1 MIGPLVSRTKSVV
14 VLGLLLVIVSAVEG
28 QGEKR
33 WLAFPGAEGFG
44 RFAVGG
50 RGGDVYHV
58 TNLNDDGPGSLR
70 YGIKNAKGPR
80 TIVFDLSGTIPLK
93 SELRITKS
101 NLTIAGQT
109 APGDG
114 ITLRDRT
121 VSLRNC
127 HDIIIRYLRVRL
139 GDKNEKPGGYDTLTT
154 DDIAD
159 VILDHVSLS
168 WAIDGTH
175 DLRRGKNVT
184 VQWCLFSE
192 ALNDSI
198 HEKGPHAMCASYRD
212 LSGPLTLHHNLFTT
226 CRDRHPTLGSAK
238 EGDPLTIVDF
248 RNNVIYNWSGTANFC
263 DHFVNAVNNYWRPG
277 PETNPQSL
285 PIAMKG
291 GLPHAARGFMAGN
304 VFEGRE
310 DLTKDNYAALDFKR
324 WLGPNSNYKYAGTLA
339 DWKAEP
345 PNLGD
350 NAPATQPA
358 RAAYEQVLARA
369 GASRSRDAVD
379 ARVIN
384 DVRAH
389 QGRLIDSQDQVG
401 GWPTLKSLP
410 VPKDSDGDG
419 MPDAW
424 EAAHGLNP
432 NDPAD
437 GPRDRDNDGFTNLEE
452 YLNSLVP

>member
-1 MIGPLVSRTKSVV
+1 M
-14 VLGLLLVIVSAVEG
+14 
-28 QGEKR
+28 
-33 WLAFPGAEGFG
+33 
-44 RFAVGG
+44 
-50 RGGDVYHV
+50 

-70 YGIKNAKGPR
+70 HGIKNAKGPR
-80 TIVFDLSGTIPLK
+80 TIVFDLSGTIQLK
-93 SELRITKS
+93 SELRITQS

-127 HDIIIRYLRVRL
+127 HDVVIRYIRLRL

-184 VQWCLFSE
+184 IQWCILSE

-277 PETNPQSL
+277 PETKPQSL

-304 VFEGRE
+304 LFEGHDDWTR
-310 DLTKDNYAALDFKR
+310 DNYAALDFQ
-324 WLGPNSNYKYAGTLA
+324 ALA
-339 DWKAEP
+339 RARTRTTSTPAHWPTGRPTP
-345 PNLGD
+345 PTSATNV
-350 NAPATQPA
+350 PATQPA
-358 RAAYEQVLARA
+358 QAAYEQVLARA
-369 GASRSRDAVD
+369 GASLRRDAVD

-384 DVRAH
+384 DVREH
-389 QGRLIDSQDQVG
+389 KGRLINSQDQVG
-401 GWPTLKSLP
+401 GWPTLQSLP
-410 VPKDSDGDG
+410 APKDSDGDG
-419 MPDAW
+419 MPDRGRPLTA
-424 EAAHGLNP
+424 
-432 NDPAD
+432 
-437 GPRDRDNDGFTNLEE
+437 
-452 YLNSLVP
+452 

>member
-1 MIGPLVSRTKSVV
+1 MVGSVTTRI
-14 VLGLLLVIVSAVEG
+14 VIMLSLSMAAASTMGAPSA
-28 QGEKR
+28 QR
-33 WLAFPGAEGFG
+33 SLAFPGAEGFG

-70 YGIKNAKGPR
+70 QGLKTAKGPR
-80 TIVFDLSGTIPLK
+80 TIVFDLSGTIQLK
-93 SELRITKS
+93 SELRITQS
-101 NLTIAGQT
+101 NLTLAGQT

-114 ITLRDRT
+114 ITLRDQT
-121 VSLRNC
+121 VSLKGC
-127 HDIIIRYLRVRL
+127 HDVIVRYLRVRL
-139 GDKNEKPGGYDTLTT
+139 GDKNKKPGGYDTLTT
-154 DDIAD
+154 DDIEN

-184 VQWCLFSE
+184 VQWCILSE

-248 RNNVIYNWSGTANFC
+248 RNNVIYNWSATANFC
-263 DHFVNAVNNYWRPG
+263 DHFINAVNNYWCPG
-277 PETNPQSL
+277 PETDPQRL

-304 VFEGRE
+304 VFEGR
-310 DLTKDNYAALDFKR
+310 DDWTKDNYAALDFQR
-324 WLGPNSNYKYAGTLA
+324 WLGPNSNYKYAGKLA
-339 DWKAEP
+339 DWKADP
-345 PNLGD
+345 PDLGA
-350 NAPATQPA
+350 NVPATQPA
-358 RAAYEQVLARA
+358 QAAYEQVLARA
-369 GASRSRDAVD
+369 GASRPRDAVD
-379 ARVIN
+379 ERVIN
-384 DVRAH
+384 DLRTH
-389 QGRLIDSQDQVG
+389 QGRLINSQDQVG
-401 GWPTLKSLP
+401 GWPPLKSLP
-410 VPKDSDGDG
+410 TPKDSDGDD
-419 MPDAW
+419 MPDTW
-424 EAAHGLNP
+424 ETAHGLNP
-432 NDPAD
+432 SDPAD
-437 GPRDRDNDGFTNLEE
+437 GPQDRNHDGYTNLED

>member
-1 MIGPLVSRTKSVV
+1 MVASVTTRMIIMLSLSTAAASA
-14 VLGLLLVIVSAVEG
+14 LGV
-28 QGEKR
+28 QNTPR
-33 WLAFPGAEGFG
+33 PLAFPGAEGFG

-58 TNLNDDGPGSLR
+58 TNLDDDGPGSLR
-70 YGIKNAKGPR
+70 YGITNAKSPR
-80 TIVFDLSGTIPLK
+80 TIVFDLSGTIQLK
-93 SELRITKS
+93 SELRITQS

-127 HDIIIRYLRVRL
+127 HDIVVRYIRLRL

-184 VQWCLFSE
+184 VQWCILSE

-238 EGDPLTIVDF
+238 
-248 RNNVIYNWSGTANFC
+248 
-263 DHFVNAVNNYWRPG
+263 
-277 PETNPQSL
+277 
-285 PIAMKG
+285 
-291 GLPHAARGFMAGN
+291 
-304 VFEGRE
+304 
-310 DLTKDNYAALDFKR
+310 
-324 WLGPNSNYKYAGTLA
+324 
-339 DWKAEP
+339 
-345 PNLGD
+345 
-350 NAPATQPA
+350 
-358 RAAYEQVLARA
+358 
-369 GASRSRDAVD
+369 
-379 ARVIN
+379 RVI
-384 DVRAH
+384 R
-389 QGRLIDSQDQVG
+389 
-401 GWPTLKSLP
+401 
-410 VPKDSDGDG
+410 
-419 MPDAW
+419 
-424 EAAHGLNP
+424 
-432 NDPAD
+432 
-437 GPRDRDNDGFTNLEE
+437 
-452 YLNSLVP
+452 

>member
-1 MIGPLVSRTKSVV
+1 MSRVYAVAT
-14 VLGLLLVIVSAVEG
+14 GTGILLSIFVAAG
-28 QGEKR
+28 KTYAKP
-33 WLAFPGAEGFG
+33 LAFPGAEGFG
-44 RFAVGG
+44 RFAQGG

-58 TNLNDDGPGSLR
+58 TNLEDDGPGSLR
-70 YGIKNAKGPR
+70 QGIKTATGPR
-80 TIVFDLSGTIPLK
+80 TIVFDISGTIQLK
-93 SELRITKS
+93 SELRITQS
-101 NLTIAGQT
+101 RLTIAGQT

-114 ITLRDRT
+114 ITLRDQT

-127 HDIIIRYLRVRL
+127 HDIIIRYIRLRL
-139 GDKNEKPGGYDTLTT
+139 GDKNKKPGGYDTLTT

-184 VQWCLFSE
+184 IQWCVFSE

-263 DHFVNAVNNYWRPG
+263 DHFVNAINNYWRPG
-277 PETNPQSL
+277 PETDPQSL

-291 GLPHAARGFMAGN
+291 SLPRAARGFMSGN
-304 VFEGRE
+304 LFEGH
-310 DLTKDNYAALDFKR
+310 DGWTQDNYAALDFQR
-324 WLGPNSNYKYAGTLA
+324 WLGPGKSYKYAGTVA

-345 PNLGD
+345 RDLGAD
-350 NAPATQPA
+350 APTTESA
-358 RAAYEQVLARA
+358 REAFEQVLAHA
-369 GASRSRDAVD
+369 GASPKQDAVD
-379 ARVIN
+379 NRVIE
-384 DVRAH
+384 DVRKH
-389 QGRLIDSQDQVG
+389 KGRLIDSQDQVG
-401 GWPTLKSLP
+401 GWPALKTLP
-410 VPKDSDGDG
+410 APKDSDGDG

-424 EAAHGLNP
+424 ETVHSLNP
-432 NDPAD
+432 DDAVD
-437 GPRDRDNDGFTNLEE
+437 GSRDRDGDGYTNLEE
-452 YLNSLVP
+452 YINSLTPQAR

>member
-1 MIGPLVSRTKSVV
+1 MFGSVTIRTVII
-14 VLGLLLVIVSAVEG
+14 LGLSVAIISAVSG
-28 QGEKR
+28 QSGR
-33 WLAFPGAEGFG
+33 RQIAFPGAEGFG

-58 TNLNDDGPGSLR
+58 TNLDDDGPGSLR
-70 YGIKNAKGPR
+70 YGLRNAKGRR
-80 TIVFDLSGTIPLK
+80 TIVFDLSGTIQLR
-93 SELRITKS
+93 SELRITQS
-101 NLTIAGQT
+101 NLTVAGQT

-114 ITLRDRT
+114 ITLRDQT
-121 VSLRNC
+121 VSLKNC
-127 HDIIIRYLRVRL
+127 HDIIIRYIRLRL
-139 GDKNEKPGGYDTLTT
+139 GDQNKKPGGYDTLTT

-184 VQWCLFSE
+184 VQWCIFSE

-277 PETNPQSL
+277 PETDPQRL
-285 PIAMKG
+285 PIAIKG
-291 GLPHAARGFMAGN
+291 SLPHAARGFMAGN
-304 VFEGRE
+304 VFEGHDE
-310 DLTKDNYAALDFKR
+310 WTKDNYAALDFER
-324 WLGPNSNYKYAGTLA
+324 WLGPGSSYKYAGTPA

-345 PNLGD
+345 PDLG
-350 NAPATQPA
+350 NEIPVTQPA
-358 RAAYEQVLARA
+358 RAACEQVLAHA
-369 GASRSRDAVD
+369 GAALNRDVVD
-379 ARVIN
+379 ARVID
-384 DVRAH
+384 DVRQH

-410 VPKDSDGDG
+410 APRDSDGDG
-419 MPDAW
+419 MPDVW

-437 GPRDRDNDGFTNLEE
+437 GPRDRDADAYTNLEE
-452 YLNSLVP
+452 YLNSLIP

>member
-1 MIGPLVSRTKSVV
+1 MDGSVTIRTIII
-14 VLGLLLVIVSAVEG
+14 LGLSVAAVSAVNG
-28 QGEKR
+28 QSSR
-33 WLAFPGAEGFG
+33 RQIAFPGAEGFG
-44 RFAVGG
+44 RFAQGG

-58 TNLNDDGPGSLR
+58 TNLDDDGLGSLR
-70 YGIKNAKGPR
+70 YGIKTTKGPR
-80 TIVFDLSGTIPLK
+80 TIVFDLSGTIQLK
-93 SELRITKS
+93 SDLRITQS
-101 NLTIAGQT
+101 NLTLAGQT

-114 ITLRDRT
+114 ITLRDQT
-121 VSLRNC
+121 VSLKNC
-127 HDIIIRYLRVRL
+127 HDIIIRYIRLRL
-139 GDKNEKPGGYDTLTT
+139 GDKNKKPGGYDTLTT
-154 DDIAD
+154 DDITD

-248 RNNVIYNWSGTANFC
+248 RNNVIYNWSGTTNFC

-277 PETNPQSL
+277 PETNPRRL
-285 PIAMKG
+285 PIAIKG

-304 VFEGRE
+304 IFEGH
-310 DLTKDNYAALDFKR
+310 DNWTSDNYASLDFKR

-339 DWKAEP
+339 DWKAGP

-350 NAPATQPA
+350 NIPATQPA
-358 RAAYEQVLARA
+358 QAAYEQVLVRA
-369 GASRSRDAVD
+369 GASLSRDAVD

-384 DVRAH
+384 DVRQH

-401 GWPTLKSLP
+401 GWPTLQSLP
-410 VPKDSDGDG
+410 APKDTDGDG

-424 EAAHGLNP
+424 ETAHGLNP
-432 NDPAD
+432 SDPND
-437 GPRDRDNDGFTNLEE
+437 GPKDRNNDGYTNLEE
-452 YLNSLVP
+452 YLSSLVP